1 MCSYFKNLTK
11 RRSFLKAL
19 LLIFGINAYSKT
31 QKNKDIA
38 IIYLTRTNNT
48 KELAL
53 MINDYVDADL
63 IELKTVKPYPK
74 NYKKMVAQVKEE
86 NETNFLPQ
94 IQDIKDLDKY
104 KTIFLGF
111 PTWGMQ
117 LPPPMKS
124 LLHKYDFSNKTII
137 PFNSNAGY
145 GLGSSFDTVKN
156 LATNARVLNGF
167 SIKGGVERDGILFV
181 MKDVYKNKVSN
192 LIFNWLTRIY

>member
-1 MCSYFKNLTK
+1 MCLYFKNLTK

-19 LLIFGINAYSKT
+19 LLLLGINAYSKN

-38 IIYLTRTNNT
+38 IIYLSRTNNT

-63 IELKTVKPYPK
+63 IELKTTIPYPK
-74 NYKKMVAQVKEE
+74 DYKKIVAQIKEE

-94 IQDIKDLDKY
+94 IEDIKDLDKY

-145 GLGSSFDTVKN
+145 GLGDSFDTIQN
-156 LATNARVLNGF
+156 LAKNARVLNGF

-181 MKDVYKNKVSN
+181 MKDEYKNKVSN
-192 LIFNWLTRIY
+192 LIFNWLMRIY